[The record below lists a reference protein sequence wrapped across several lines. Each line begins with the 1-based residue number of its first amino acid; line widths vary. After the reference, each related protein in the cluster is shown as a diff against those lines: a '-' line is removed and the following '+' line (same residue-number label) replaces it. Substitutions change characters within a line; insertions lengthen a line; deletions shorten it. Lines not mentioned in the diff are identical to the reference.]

1 MTGTA
6 KLAHRADG
14 PVRRI
19 ALVAAATLGLLACSE
34 RPMTPAAPAVTPPP
48 MQSGDPEDADTYEIG
63 FESGREQGY
72 ADGLEE
78 GRDEGYGKGLE
89 EGRGEGR
96 SEALECVRQHATTSA
111 AEAADLCE

>member
-1 MTGTA
+1 VTGAA
-6 KLAHRADG
+6 KLAHRTDG
-14 PVRRI
+14 PVRRV

-34 RPMTPAAPAVTPPP
+34 RPMTPAAPAVTSSP

-78 GRDEGYGKGLE
+78 GRDEGYDKGLE

-96 SEALECVRQHATTSA
+96 SEALECVRRQSVSA